1 VYLLIGVVVVWVHF
15 EEVCLLSFCERCLRK
30 GIKAAESLWHFEL
43 LFSLILWARDHGCC
57 AQSLA

>member
-30 GIKAAESLWHFEL
+30 GIKAAES
-43 LFSLILWARDHGCC
+43 
-57 AQSLA
+57 